1 MASDTKSYFQRFRN
15 HPVFYHLLG
24 WACFIFY
31 EAMFVVIMVVSGKR
45 GGFFY
50 GYFLPYAVNIGL
62 FYFHAGFTLRLSF
75 GKRKR
80 SFPLFLLL
88 LVLELLAYLFL
99 MNLIN
104 LLSNDQWSFF
114 PSGHTLQD
122 LQPML
127 RQLWRG
133 IYFIA
138 FSSAYWL
145 VSRSSEYQK
154 RVLEM
159 EKMQLINLAQK
170 NKLERN
176 LVETENAY
184 LRAQI
189 NPHLLFNTLNFIYN
203 NVQQASTKASEAVVL
218 LSDLMN
224 YSLREPEADG
234 KTSLEKEI
242 EQILNLIRINQIRFE
257 NKLFLDVEVEGDF
270 SDVKIIPLLI
280 VVFVENVFKHGD
292 LTEPENAGKITI
304 SYEDGCLQL
313 FTVNKKKKRTH
324 IASHGIGLTNIKKRL
339 EKEYGDHY
347 RIDIR
352 NDETHF
358 YLHLS
363 IRLAAEEE
371 A

>member
-1 MASDTKSYFQRFRN
+1 MASDTKSYFQRFRD
-15 HPVFYHLLG
+15 HPIFYHLVG

-62 FYFHAGFTLRLSF
+62 FYFHAGYTLRMSF
-75 GKRKR
+75 GRRRK
-80 SFPLFLLL
+80 SFALFLLL
-88 LVLELLAYLFL
+88 LVLELAVYLFL

-104 LLSNDQWSFF
+104 LSANAQWSYF
-114 PSGHTLQD
+114 PAGYTLKE

-138 FSSAYWL
+138 FSSAYWA
-145 VSRSSEYQK
+145 VTRSSEYQK

-159 EKMQLINLAQK
+159 EKMQLISLAQK

-184 LRAQI
+184 LRSQI

-203 NVQQASTKASEAVVL
+203 NVQQASVKASEAVVL

-224 YSLREPEADG
+224 YSLREPDADG
-234 KTSLEKEI
+234 KTSLEKEV
-242 EQILNLIRINQIRFE
+242 EQILNLVRINQIRFE
-257 NKLFLDVEVEGDF
+257 NRLFLDVEVEGDYYG
-270 SDVKIIPLLI
+270 VKVIPLLI

-292 LTEPENAGKITI
+292 LTDPENTGKITI
-304 SYEDGCLQL
+304 NYEDGCLQL
-313 FTVNKKKKRTH
+313 LPSIKR
-324 IASHGIGLTNIKKRL
+324 
-339 EKEYGDHY
+339 
-347 RIDIR
+347 R
-352 NDETHF
+352 NAVI
-358 YLHLS
+358 S
-363 IRLAAEEE
+363 
-371 A
+371 